1 MPTNN
6 VETVAVTVAPAL
18 SKAILVLARAD
29 KKRNASQLADAL
41 LTQAVKGRMN
51 QKRDKANETYGQKW
65 DDAAQIM
72 GADKMP
78 MPKADYIKRSVAE
91 IDEILSGLATL

>member
-1 MPTNN
+1 MSINN
-6 VETVAVTVAPAL
+6 VETVSVTIAPSLATAL
-18 SKAILVLARAD
+18 RTLARGD
-29 KKRNASQLADAL
+29 KKRNASQLAEAL
-41 LTQAVKGRMN
+41 LVQSVKGRMN
-51 QKRDKANETYGQKW
+51 QKREKANETYSQKW

-72 GADKMP
+72 GVDKMP